1 MHKLKL
7 WKVNVKKK
15 EIKEKNISTE
25 EDIVQELDGKEME
38 FQELFEEYFQD
49 ELNNKNFIVTN
60 IHIIAIIPVTA
71 LISTTGKR
79 KTEEFNLGEENIS
92 QNLKKERL
100 TGFAS
105 RSTPESIVEYLLK
118 QKGLKDDFSKP
129 HKLCANLN
137 KLERKGQ
144 EESFYEAYKY
154 ILDQYFKVQLAR
166 DNKLDLNDRIFYPLF
181 ALQFAS
187 GGGKSYFLDEFA
199 SLKNEDLDSFK

>member
-71 LISTTGKR
+71 LIST
-79 KTEEFNLGEENIS
+79 
-92 QNLKKERL
+92 

>member
-1 MHKLKL
+1 MFG
-7 WKVNVKKK
+7 
-15 EIKEKNISTE
+15 I
-25 EDIVQELDGKEME
+25 
-38 FQELFEEYFQD
+38 
-49 ELNNKNFIVTN
+49 FIET
-60 IHIIAIIPVTA
+60 
-71 LISTTGKR
+71 
-79 KTEEFNLGEENIS
+79 
-92 QNLKKERL
+92 
-100 TGFAS
+100 
-105 RSTPESIVEYLLK
+105 
-118 QKGLKDDFSKP
+118 KGLKDDFSKP